1 MKFRPTKQEVNFAIE
16 FLEYELQL
24 SNRDQYSLLL
34 NCAITYLSIYVNPTK
49 AKRTIKKLIKDNSKD
64 CIMPKIEK
72 LFSSANSNNKIF
84 LTCN

>member
-1 MKFRPTKQEVNFAIE
+1 MNGLCAIE
-16 FLEYELQL
+16 FLEYELQH

-34 NCAITYLSIYVNPTK
+34 NCAITYLTMYVNPTK
-49 AKRTIKKLIKDNSKD
+49 AKRAIKKLTKDNSKD

-72 LFSSANSNNKIF
+72 LFSTVNSNNKIL